1 MTKLLIADD
10 HEFLRVG
17 LEAVLG
23 SLGYDIVGSVGDGDA
38 ALAAIERADPD
49 VAILDIRMP
58 NQSGVAVLETLRAR
72 GDDRPVL
79 LLTAELDDP
88 NLVRAVS
95 ARVDGIVFKDTAA
108 TMLHVAIEKV
118 IAGERFID
126 LSLME
131 KAFRLVSEAP
141 AADPLDALSDRDRRI
156 VEGAAAGLRNRDIA
170 ESLGISEGAVKVYLH
185 RIFDKLGVGNRTEL
199 ALLVSRK

>member
-126 LSLME
+126 LSLM
-131 KAFRLVSEAP
+131 
-141 AADPLDALSDRDRRI
+141 
-156 VEGAAAGLRNRDIA
+156 
-170 ESLGISEGAVKVYLH
+170 
-185 RIFDKLGVGNRTEL
+185 
-199 ALLVSRK
+199 